1 MIIQEER
8 DKQQRQRAKD
18 LEQEVEYV
26 DSARNISVV
35 LDSGDLSEDFESHGI
50 DSGKRDKCGPNS
62 KMLHR
67 LAKYYAGKK
76 ETNLAMAAL
85 EEAQSLVVEEKDKDF
100 SLQVTEARLNL
111 ETGNYLQ
118 ALKSAEIVLWQPE
131 YKKSLTAL
139 YVKAQSLFNL
149 CDFERALITFHK
161 GIHTFLLLV
170 N

>member
-1 MIIQEER
+1 MTSKTFRIIQEER

-100 SLQVTEARLNL
+100 SLQVTEARPNNCKLPAGSKICRNCPVAAH
-111 ETGNYLQ
+111 NI
-118 ALKSAEIVLWQPE
+118 KS
-131 YKKSLTAL
+131 
-139 YVKAQSLFNL
+139 
-149 CDFERALITFHK
+149 H
-161 GIHTFLLLV
+161 
-170 N
+170 